1 MMALCVYS
9 HIFVL
14 LRMISYANLYRKKK
28 SDSNEESLLL
38 EAPVKLSMK
47 I

>member
-1 MMALCVYS
+1 MCV
-9 HIFVL
+9 F
-14 LRMISYANLYRKKK
+14 SYIRAAKDDFIRQSLQEKK